1 MSNFAPKRTTYDT
14 GDTRWLRDALAAEKH
29 GVTISGD
36 LFTSDAAGLLVKSG
50 THIGD
55 NGGPYGGTSEEVQTI
70 TEGGSGLTSYTLTFS
85 GQTTASIDDDAT
97 AAQVQAAL
105 VALSNV
111 GAGDVEVT
119 GGPLA
124 TGPFSVKFIGA
135 LADTNVG
142 EMTATATGGSGTVTI
157 ATGTAGGAATDT
169 PAGSGTSQGHLR
181 NDLLIKPGEKHLVAV
196 VHAGTVDRRY
206 LPVVLA
212 GGHDAAAEA
221 DLTAIAYIN

>member
-14 GDTRWLRDALAAEKH
+14 GDTRWLRDALRAEQH
-29 GVTISGD
+29 GVTIDGD
-36 LFTSDAAGLLVKSG
+36 LFTSDAAGVLLKSG
-50 THIGD
+50 IHIGE
-55 NGGPYGGTSEEVQTI
+55 NGGPYKGTSEEAQTL
-70 TEGGSGLTSYTLTFS
+70 TEGGSGLTSFTITFS
-85 GQTTASIDDDAT
+85 GQTTASLDDDAT

-105 VALSNV
+105 EDLSTIGEGN
-111 GAGDVEVT
+111 VEVT

-124 TGPFSVKFIGA
+124 TGPFTVKFVGD
-135 LADTNVG
+135 LANTDVAA
-142 EMTATATGGSGTVTI
+142 MTTTPTGGTGTVVVATA
-157 ATGTAGGAATDT
+157 TAGGAATDS

-206 LPVVLA
+206 LPTVLD